1 MDALI
6 ETKDFYK
13 AYKKMHWDRIQS
25 FSGFGVLGEAE
36 ELKDIVELYEAQ
48 TVLDYGA
55 GKGWQYK
62 PRGFRIDL
70 VKDPEARI
78 NPKILE
84 NTHVNRLFGIN
95 DDKIDWYDPGLKFL
109 DPHSRLKNKKY
120 DGVICIDVMEHVPL
134 QEIDNVLFN
143 IFTRSEMFIYLTVA
157 SMPARKKFSDG
168 TNVHVTIKDPH
179 WWRKRCTDMIKWTQ
193 YEGVVHMK
201 CIELKEDGLYG
212 IQRMKFG
219 IPKG

>member
-1 MDALI
+1 MATLI
-6 ETKDFYK
+6 DTEDFYK

-25 FSGFGVLGEAE
+25 FSGFGVLGEAD
-36 ELKDIVELYEAQ
+36 ELKDIVEQYNAK

-62 PRGFRIDL
+62 SQGFRKDL
-70 VKDPEARI
+70 IKDPEARV
-78 NPKILE
+78 NPRILE
-84 NTHVNRLFGIN
+84 HTHVNRMFGI
-95 DDKIDWYDPGLKFL
+95 DDDNIDWYDPGLKFW

-120 DGVICIDVMEHVPL
+120 DGVICIDVMEHIPL

-143 IFTRSEMFIYLTVA
+143 MLTRSNKFVFLAIA
-157 SMPARKKFSDG
+157 CMPAKKRFPDG
-168 TNVHVTIKDPH
+168 TNVHVTVKNPH
-179 WWRKRCTDMIKWTQ
+179 WWRKRITDMIKWTQ

-201 CIELKEDGLYG
+201 CIENKDGGMYG

-219 IPKG
+219 IPKK